1 MRNPQKNTD
10 PTDITSSMMNI
21 PYNIQMSTGVPNV
34 PEQSRVF
41 QQPRMVTQQMQTA
54 PCIYS
59 TNPQGIRV
67 NKSY

>member
-1 MRNPQKNTD
+1 
-10 PTDITSSMMNI
+10 MMNI

-41 QQPRMVTQQMQTA
+41 QQPRMVTQQMQTG

-67 NKSY
+67 NKCY